1 MQLIL
6 LFDLVRPVVDLEQLP
21 PYHVTPAPPVLSAL
35 FVRYGEAEIH
45 LILTLVPS
53 PFYLLDKVRVIA
65 PPRLHRAEDDVF
77 YIQTAEVVS
86 EDGFEVAEVVAADCW
101 VAAPA

>member
-35 FVRYGEAEIH
+35 FVRYGEAEIN
-45 LILTLVPS
+45 LTLVPS

-77 YIQTAEVVS
+77 YLQTAEVVS

>member
-6 LFDLVRPVVDLEQLP
+6 LFDLVLPVVDLVQLA
-21 PYHVTPAPPVLSAL
+21 PYHVNPAPPVLSAL
-35 FVRYGEAEIH
+35 CVRYSEAE

-65 PPRLHRAEDDVF
+65 PPRLHSAEDDVS
-77 YIQTAEVVS
+77 YLQVVT
-86 EDGFEVAEVVAADCW
+86 EDGFEVAEVVAADYW

>member
-6 LFDLVRPVVDLEQLP
+6 LFDLLRPVVDLVQLA
-21 PYHVTPAPPVLSAL
+21 PYHVSPAPPVLSAL
-35 FVRYGEAEIH
+35 FVRYSEAE

-65 PPRLHRAEDDVF
+65 PPRLHSAEDSLTF
-77 YIQTAEVVS
+77 KS
-86 EDGFEVAEVVAADCW
+86 
-101 VAAPA
+101 